1 MRFLQKATIVLMLG
15 FCSTAMAAQNLNN
28 LIALNKLGDP
38 QASLSYHPSD
48 QVGFDSM
55 MAQYH
60 SDAKKGDSEAQV
72 MLGMAY
78 SVGYGIPQDIE
89 AAEYWLNKALAQ
101 GNQDALVYLNN
112 LYTIEDELIEM
123 LSNQ

>member
-1 MRFLQKATIVLMLG
+1 MSVLQKIIIVLVLG
-15 FCSTAMAAQNLNN
+15 YCSSAMAAENLNN

-48 QVGFDSM
+48 QVEFDDM
-55 MAQYH
+55 MTQYH

-89 AAEYWLNKALAQ
+89 AAEYWLDKALAQ
-101 GNQDALVYLNN
+101 GNQDAVIYLDN
-112 LYTIEDELIEM
+112 LYMLEDELIEM
-123 LSNQ
+123 LSN

>member
-1 MRFLQKATIVLMLG
+1 MSVLQKIIIVLMLG
-15 FCSTAMAAQNLNN
+15 YCSSAMAAENLNN

-48 QVGFDSM
+48 QVEFDDM
-55 MAQYH
+55 MTQYY

-89 AAEYWLNKALAQ
+89 AAEYWLDKALAQ
-101 GNQDALVYLNN
+101 GNQDAVIYLDN
-112 LYTIEDELIEM
+112 LYMLEDELIEM
-123 LSNQ
+123 LSN

>member
-1 MRFLQKATIVLMLG
+1 MRVLRKVIVVLTLG
-15 FCSTAMAAQNLNN
+15 CCSSSMAAENLNN
-28 LIALNKLGDP
+28 LIALNKLADP

-48 QVGFDSM
+48 RVEFDSM

-60 SDAKKGDSEAQV
+60 SDAKKGDSKAQV

-89 AAEYWLNKALAQ
+89 AAEYWLKKALAQ
-101 GNQDALVYLNN
+101 GNQDAVIYLDN
-112 LYTIEDELIEM
+112 LYMLEDELIEM
-123 LSNQ
+123 LNN

>member
-1 MRFLQKATIVLMLG
+1 MQVLQRIIIVLMLG
-15 FCSTAMAAQNLNN
+15 SCSSAMAADNLNN

-38 QASLSYHPSD
+38 QASLSYHPLD
-48 QVGFDSM
+48 RVEFDAM

-60 SDAKKGDSEAQV
+60 SDAKKGDSKAQV

-89 AAEYWLNKALAQ
+89 AAEYWLNTALAQ
-101 GNQDALVYLNN
+101 GNQDAVMWLDN
-112 LYTIEDELIEM
+112 LYKIEDILIEV
-123 LSNQ
+123 LKK

>member
-1 MRFLQKATIVLMLG
+1 MQVLQKIIIVLMLG
-15 FCSTAMAAQNLNN
+15 SCSSAMAADNLNN

-38 QASLSYHPSD
+38 QASLSYHPLD
-48 QVGFDSM
+48 RVEFDAM

-60 SDAKKGDSEAQV
+60 SDAKKGDSKAQV

-89 AAEYWLNKALAQ
+89 AAEYWLNTALAQ
-101 GNQDALVYLNN
+101 GNQDAVMWLDN
-112 LYTIEDELIEM
+112 LYKIEDILIEV
-123 LSNQ
+123 LKK

>member
-1 MRFLQKATIVLMLG
+1 MSVLQKIIIVLMLG
-15 FCSTAMAAQNLNN
+15 YCSSAMAAENLNN

-48 QVGFDSM
+48 QVEFDDM
-55 MAQYH
+55 MTQYH

-89 AAEYWLNKALAQ
+89 AAEYWLDKALAQ
-101 GNQDALVYLNN
+101 GNQDAVIYLDN
-112 LYTIEDELIEM
+112 LYMLEDELIEM
-123 LSNQ
+123 LSN

>member
-1 MRFLQKATIVLMLG
+1 MQVLQKIIIVLMLG
-15 FCSTAMAAQNLNN
+15 SCSSAMAADNLNN

-38 QASLSYHPSD
+38 QASLSYHPLD
-48 QVGFDSM
+48 RVEFDAM

-60 SDAKKGDSEAQV
+60 SDAKKGDSKAQV

-89 AAEYWLNKALAQ
+89 AAEYWLKKALALR
-101 GNQDALVYLNN
+101 NKDALIYLNN
-112 LYTIEDELIEM
+112 LYTLEDELIGI
-123 LSNQ
+123 LNK

>member
-1 MRFLQKATIVLMLG
+1 MSVLRKVIIVLALG
-15 FCSTAMAAQNLNN
+15 CCSSAMAADNLNN

-38 QASLSYHPSD
+38 QASLSYHPLD
-48 QVGFDSM
+48 RVEFDSM

-60 SDAKKGDSEAQV
+60 SDAKKGDSKAQV

-89 AAEYWLNKALAQ
+89 AAEYWLKKALEL
-101 GNQDALVYLNN
+101 GNKDALIYLNN
-112 LYTIEDELIEM
+112 LYTLEDELIET
-123 LSNQ
+123 LNQ

>member
-1 MRFLQKATIVLMLG
+1 MSVLQKIIIVIMLG
-15 FCSTAMAAQNLNN
+15 YCSSAMAAENLNN

-48 QVGFDSM
+48 QVEFDDM
-55 MAQYH
+55 MTQYH

-89 AAEYWLNKALAQ
+89 AAEYWLDKALAQ
-101 GNQDALVYLNN
+101 GNQDAVIYLDN
-112 LYTIEDELIEM
+112 LYMLEDELIEM
-123 LSNQ
+123 LSN

>member
-1 MRFLQKATIVLMLG
+1 MSVLQKIIIVLMLG
-15 FCSTAMAAQNLNN
+15 YCSSAMAAENLNN

-48 QVGFDSM
+48 QVEFDDM
-55 MAQYH
+55 MTQYH

-89 AAEYWLNKALAQ
+89 AAEYWLEKALAQ
-101 GNQDALVYLNN
+101 GNQDAVVYLDI
-112 LYTIEDELIEM
+112 LYMLEDELIEI
-123 LSNQ
+123 LSN

>member
-1 MRFLQKATIVLMLG
+1 MQVLQRIIIVLMLG
-15 FCSTAMAAQNLNN
+15 SCSSAMAADNLNN

-38 QASLSYHPSD
+38 QASLSYHPLD
-48 QVGFDSM
+48 RVEFNAM

-60 SDAKKGDSEAQV
+60 SDAKKGDSKAQV

-89 AAEYWLNKALAQ
+89 AAEYWLNTALAQ
-101 GNQDALVYLNN
+101 GNQDAVMWLDN
-112 LYTIEDELIEM
+112 LYKIEDILIEV
-123 LSNQ
+123 LKK